1 MKGSREIHMRNLTEA
16 NLTDAVIASISS
28 AQDERF
34 REVMISLVRHLHGFL
49 RDTHLTE
56 AEWQTAIQVLTA
68 IGQKCDEQRQ
78 EFVLLSDVL
87 GVTTL
92 KDILNHRK
100 VPGATE
106 HTILGPFYRLDA
118 PEFHLGESIA
128 ADVPGEPVVIRG
140 RVLARDGT
148 PIPDALLDVWQSD
161 GEGSYDLQMPL
172 LQETALRGRL
182 HTDSEGRYIFRTIKP
197 CSYPIPGDG
206 PVGSLL
212 RKMGRHPYRP
222 AHVHFIVSAEGYE
235 AVTTELFVDEDPYL
249 DSDPV
254 FGVRES
260 LVVPFVQHNS
270 EEEAARLGVSVPFFT
285 VDYDFVLESLQKS
298 EEV

>member
-1 MKGSREIHMRNLTEA
+1 MRNLTEE
-16 NLTDAVIASISS
+16 NLTDAVIASISA

-34 REVMISLVRHLHGFL
+34 REILTSLIRHLHGFL

-56 AEWQTAIQVLTA
+56 AEWLAGIQALTA

-78 EFVLLSDVL
+78 EFILLSDVL

-92 KDILNHRK
+92 KDILNHRRM
-100 VPGATE
+100 PGATE
-106 HTILGPFYRLDA
+106 HTILGPFYRSEA
-118 PEFHLGESIA
+118 PEFQPGESIA
-128 ADVPGEPVVIRG
+128 GEVSGEPVVIRG

-161 GEGSYDLQMPL
+161 GEGSYDLQMPF
-172 LQETALRGRL
+172 LQGTALRGRL
-182 HTDSEGRYIFRTIKP
+182 RTDGEGRYVFRTIKP

-212 RKMGRHPYRP
+212 VKMGRHPYRP
-222 AHVHFIVSAEGYE
+222 AHVHFIISAEGYE

-270 EEEAARLGVSVPFFT
+270 EEEAARLGVAAPFFT
-285 VDYDFVLESLQKS
+285 VDYDFVLESLQES